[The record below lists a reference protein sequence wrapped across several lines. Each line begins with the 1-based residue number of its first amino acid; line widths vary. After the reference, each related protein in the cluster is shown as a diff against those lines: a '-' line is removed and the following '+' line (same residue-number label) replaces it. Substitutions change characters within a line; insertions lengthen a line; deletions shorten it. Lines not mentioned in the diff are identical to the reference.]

1 MGTRRLSKVEESE
14 VTDEMELVEVDAD
27 LELMLNDPEEDIE
40 AFTDDEEILEDF
52 LERQALFNDTN
63 ELSELL
69 SEHNSESPI
78 LTGGDVDAAW
88 DQTNMVGEE
97 AVGGSVQT
105 PDKDVVDE
113 LGAAVGLTYDDE
125 EPLHTWEKLHERD
138 EDRWEL
144 NPASADDQEDEDDD
158 ELV

>member
-1 MGTRRLSKVEESE
+1 MGTRRLSKIEESE
-14 VTDEMELVEVDAD
+14 VTDEMEPVEVDAD

-40 AFTDDEEILEDF
+40 EFTDDEEILEDF
-52 LERQALFNDTN
+52 MERQEMFNDTN

-69 SEHNSESPI
+69 GEHNSESPI
-78 LTGGDVDAAW
+78 LSGGDVDAAW
-88 DQTNMVGEE
+88 DQANMVGEE
-97 AVGGSVQT
+97 AVGGSAQT

-125 EPLHTWEKLHERD
+125 EPLHTWEKLRERD

-144 NPASADDQEDEDDD
+144 NPASADEE
-158 ELV
+158 E